1 MLFFASAIAEQAA
14 TTTVNLGFLTALS
27 GLIAAIVAAATFYMA
42 TRSTRNKESAAVKAV
57 DAEAYQRGVEIY
69 EATISTLRQE
79 VSDLRKEIHAL
90 HDEIAQLRT
99 ANAKLATGVDKLRR
113 ESYAQ
118 LNKEIA
124 DLRNKAAKEAK

>member
-69 EATISTLRQE
+69 EAT
-79 VSDLRKEIHAL
+79 
-90 HDEIAQLRT
+90 
-99 ANAKLATGVDKLRR
+99 LATGVDKLRR
-113 ESYAQ
+113 ESYAE